1 MGEKRKDP
9 VKGEKERKVENKGTI
24 KIKEGIINNKGKVNK
39 YNKR

>member
-9 VKGEKERKVENKGTI
+9 VKGERKVENKGTI